1 MLEAVNFLIADE
13 MFEEKTEEPE
23 PDKKDKQ
30 YVYIDEEGDGASS
43 SRIIGEDD
51 VSSLIEVDLL

>member
-51 VSSLIEVDLL
+51 VS